1 MRTLTVL
8 AWLLGTAAMS
18 FPAFAW
24 GDVGR
29 RVICQIAYEEL
40 KPEIKARVD
49 ALVAIDPKF
58 RTFADGC
65 TWPDVFPRQRPAE
78 HFVDLPRTA
87 KGIDVTKPCPVADR
101 CVISA
106 ILNDMR
112 DLALSLDV
120 SDQLRLL
127 KSLGHWVGDVHQPLH
142 VSFDDDRGGN
152 LVAITGVCWRN
163 LHAAWDSCL
172 VEKTIGPDY
181 ERAAAQL
188 RSEITAED
196 RARWTPAEI
205 GPESVTAW
213 RMNPSP
219 SLQVRVSAIAFRRMA
234 RVGIRRISANI
245 TAEISASSPS
255 MTATLRLKALLF
267 ASA

>member
-8 AWLLGTAAMS
+8 AWLFGIAAMS
-18 FPAFAW
+18 SPASAW
-24 GDVGR
+24 GDVGH

-65 TWPDVFPRQRPAE
+65 IWPDVFPRQRPAE
-78 HFVDLPRTA
+78 HFVDLPRAA

-112 DLALSLDV
+112 DLAFSLDV

-152 LVAITGVCWRN
+152 LVAITG
-163 LHAAWDSCL
+163 AW
-172 VEKTIGPDY
+172 
-181 ERAAAQL
+181 
-188 RSEITAED
+188 
-196 RARWTPAEI
+196 
-205 GPESVTAW
+205 
-213 RMNPSP
+213 
-219 SLQVRVSAIAFRRMA
+219 SAIAFRRMA

-245 TAEISASSPS
+245 TAEISASSTS